1 MNKLILSE
9 EFLRM
14 QRLAGIITESQ
25 FKNMKE
31 AIVNTVSDNLS
42 DIFDEKTKK
51 LKPEVKNNIIK
62 GLDIIKKQFP
72 DLKIIDHFIVGA
84 AVTYQYEDGSDIDT
98 TVVLDPTVT
107 KEKSKEGFLFMEGC
121 LSIPSSLS
129 KPTRTI
135 RACKVV
141 VDTDNLGELTFE
153 INPEGDKA
161 NESISKETMMTVIV
175 QHEIDHLDGFTIK
188 DRVYNTQVVKKVDFG
203 RNEKIVMKSKEG
215 EMVEVKFKNANKL
228 FLQGYEIV

>member
-1 MNKLILSE
+1 MKLIVDKGSNGLTTKEFMEYLKTPVLKSE
-9 EFLRM
+9 ITQQEADELRK
-14 QRLAGIITESQ
+14 QLEQGLNEYPGLGISATQ
-25 FKNMKE
+25 
-31 AIVNTVSDNLS
+31 L
-42 DIFDEKTKK
+42 
-51 LKPEVKNNIIK
+51 
-62 GLDIIKKQFP
+62 GIKKRVCLIKLADEELFLVNP
-72 DLKIIDHFIVGA
+72 IV
-84 AVTYQYEDGSDIDT
+84 
-98 TVVLDPTVT
+98 
-107 KEKSKEGFLFMEGC
+107 KEKSKEGFLFFEGC
-121 LSIPSSLS
+121 LSIPSSLA

-153 INPEGDKA
+153 INTEGDNA

-175 QHEIDHLDGFTIK
+175 QHEIDHLDGITIK

-215 EMVEVKFKNANKL
+215 ELVEVKFKNANKL

>member
-1 MNKLILSE
+1 MKLIVDKGSNGLTTKEFAEYLKTPVLKSE
-9 EFLRM
+9 ITQQEADELRK
-14 QRLAGIITESQ
+14 QLEQGLTEYPGLGISATQ
-25 FKNMKE
+25 
-31 AIVNTVSDNLS
+31 L
-42 DIFDEKTKK
+42 
-51 LKPEVKNNIIK
+51 
-62 GLDIIKKQFP
+62 GIKKRACYIKFGDEELFLLNP
-72 DLKIIDHFIVGA
+72 II
-84 AVTYQYEDGSDIDT
+84 
-98 TVVLDPTVT
+98 

-141 VDTDNLGELTFE
+141 IDTDNLGELTFE
-153 INPEGDKA
+153 INPEGDKT

-175 QHEIDHLDGFTIK
+175 QHEVDHLDGITIK

-215 EMVEVKFKNANKL
+215 ELVEVKFKNANKL

>member
-1 MNKLILSE
+1 MKLIVDKGSNGLTTKEFVEYLKTPVLKSEITQQEADELRKQLEQGLSE
-9 EFLRM
+9 YPGL
-14 QRLAGIITESQ
+14 GISATQLGIKKRACYIKFGEEEDITEL
-25 FKNMKE
+25 FLLN
-31 AIVNTVSDNLS
+31 
-42 DIFDEKTKK
+42 
-51 LKPEVKNNIIK
+51 PII
-62 GLDIIKKQFP
+62 
-72 DLKIIDHFIVGA
+72 
-84 AVTYQYEDGSDIDT
+84 
-98 TVVLDPTVT
+98 

-121 LSIPSSLS
+121 LSIPSSLI

>member
-1 MNKLILSE
+1 MKLIVDKGSNGLTTKDFTEYLKTPCPKTEFKQYEADMLRKQLEQGLSE
-9 EFLRM
+9 YPGL
-14 QRLAGIITESQ
+14 GISATQLGIKKRACYIKFGDEENITEL
-25 FKNMKE
+25 FLLN
-31 AIVNTVSDNLS
+31 
-42 DIFDEKTKK
+42 
-51 LKPEVKNNIIK
+51 PII
-62 GLDIIKKQFP
+62 
-72 DLKIIDHFIVGA
+72 
-84 AVTYQYEDGSDIDT
+84 
-98 TVVLDPTVT
+98 

-121 LSIPSSLS
+121 LSIPSSLT

-188 DRVYNTQVVKKVDFG
+188 DRVYSTTFVKKVNYG
-203 RNEKIVMKSKEG
+203 RNDKIIMKSKAG
-215 EMVEVKFKNANKL
+215 EMVEVKYKNANKY
-228 FLQGYEIV
+228 FLEGYEIV

>member
-1 MNKLILSE
+1 MKLIVDKGSNGLITKEFTEYLKTPVLKSE
-9 EFLRM
+9 ITQQEADKLRK
-14 QRLAGIITESQ
+14 QLEQGLTEYPGLGISATQ
-25 FKNMKE
+25 
-31 AIVNTVSDNLS
+31 L
-42 DIFDEKTKK
+42 
-51 LKPEVKNNIIK
+51 
-62 GLDIIKKQFP
+62 GIKKRACYIKFGDEELFLVNP
-72 DLKIIDHFIVGA
+72 IV
-84 AVTYQYEDGSDIDT
+84 
-98 TVVLDPTVT
+98 

-141 VDTDNLGELTFE
+141 IDTDNLGELTFE
-153 INPEGDKA
+153 INPEGDKT

-175 QHEIDHLDGFTIK
+175 QHEIDHLDGITIK

-215 EMVEVKFKNANKL
+215 ELVEVKFKNANKL